1 SVTRTWT
8 DANGNFNPDCDLFSG
23 ASQDLRTSGGDFC
36 GAWNDANFG
45 KNVYTLSYDP
55 NILQGWYNRPADW
68 IIGASVSHELMPR
81 VSIDVLYT
89 RRWLQN
95 FTVNDN
101 RAVSASDFTQYSIVA
116 PLDRRLPG
124 GGGYTIAGLYD
135 VNPDKFS
142 SVDNYR
148 TYSPAYGNISQVY
161 NGVDVNLAARMRNG
175 VLLQVGTST
184 GQRVTDYCSVRSKLP
199 EQGQNSPTG
208 LVFSTGSEVWAY
220 SPANPYCH
228 FAPGIDTRVTAAGS
242 YTIPKIDVQFS
253 SVLLSSPGIPL
264 RANWTVPTATISQW
278 LGRPLA
284 GNAPNVTINLLK
296 PDDMR
301 SDRVNQLDFRVGKIL
316 RFGRT
321 RANVALDLLNALNF
335 DTILIPNQAFT
346 PGGAWLTPTGTQTP
360 VMTARTAKITV
371 QYDF

>member
-1 SVTRTWT
+1 
-8 DANGNFNPDCDLFSG
+8 
-23 ASQDLRTSGGDFC
+23 
-36 GAWNDANFG
+36 
-45 KNVYTLSYDP
+45 LSYDP

-101 RAVSASDFTQYSIVA
+101 RAVTAADFTQYSIVA
-116 PLDRRLPG
+116 PLDPRLPG
-124 GGGYTIAGLYD
+124 GGGYTVSGLYD
-135 VNPDKFS
+135 VNSDKFS

-148 TYSPAYGNISQVY
+148 TYSPAYGSISQVY

-175 VLLQVGTST
+175 VMLQVGTST
-184 GQRVTDYCSVRSKLP
+184 GQRVTDYCSVRAVLP

-228 FAPGIDTRVTAAGS
+228 FAPGIDTRITAAGS

-264 RANWTVPTATISQW
+264 RANWTVPSATVAQW

-335 DTILIPNQAFT
+335 DTILLPNQAFT